1 MSSAQGPYEDVYD
14 ESGDEET
21 VAGPPEILTDP
32 SRPSLTT
39 TEGIGAVHSMVQ
51 CAGVRVRGQ
60 SGPDAG
66 TGRIEESSVPRDTS
80 TSVPR
85 APQDS
90 NPDTFVAFPPGSTDS
105 TEGWLNACRWLQSMA
120 PPEVAASLPGASQQ
134 PSQPWN
140 TGNTGN
146 VPPNGGQVTPSPAR
160 VRMAIPSYQGYTIQS
175 PMTVGLGADPFLT
188 SDATQRST
196 PVTVAPS
203 SWVSGP
209 GAASWDAQA
218 PSRGVGVGFPPVVT
232 QASQVSPGVP
242 AQGAPAVSFATVQP
256 NQSPGP
262 VNTSPTTSGFGPTVQ
277 PSAAGV
283 GPSGGYG
290 TAVPGYSSANLGGAP
305 WSGPNGSYGSNYA
318 SGYSHPAPSTAVV
331 PFGMPTNIR
340 NAIRMIQPF
349 YSDGAS
355 VEKAKT
361 FWDSFERATVGLEE
375 SIRLS
380 AFRECLKGKT
390 GEDWW
395 TYSRINSFDTLRTR
409 FHNQFICQTPLQL
422 IEKLQNT
429 KRPRGMSAEV
439 WGDMISGLC
448 DDAQCYDEQIRYQY
462 FLTGLRNKQW
472 RAALDGSMIDSIRGA
487 VTQLLF
493 KNMHLPSDNDDEFE
507 NTSTIRTEN
516 AALERMMNM
525 MQQTQNLLVQ
535 QQQQQQQLLE
545 RPLAAAYPAPAMN
558 VAAAY
563 SPAAQSVPIPQA
575 QPAATTPTTPFRA
588 FCHGPDLYTQ
598 DGQIVCGR
606 CHVLG
611 CNRLNCRRGRATCTN
626 CKAAGHISVECEHP
640 PTNGYRNNPPRNG
653 RKCFLCDEP
662 GHLLSDCP
670 LKASLNTLG
679 TAAPQV
685 STPVQGQ
692 APRQQ

>member
-21 VAGPPEILTDP
+21 VAGPQEILTDP

-39 TEGIGAVHSMVQ
+39 TEGIGAVHAMVQ
-51 CAGVRVRGQ
+51 RAGARVRGQ

-66 TGRIEESSVPRDTS
+66 TGRTEESSVPRDTS
-80 TSVPR
+80 TSVPA

-120 PPEVAASLPGASQQ
+120 PPEVAANLPGASRQ

-140 TGNTGN
+140 TGNTGS

-175 PMTVGLGADPFLT
+175 PATVGLGTDPFLT
-188 SDATQRST
+188 SAATQRST

-203 SWVSGP
+203 SLVSGP
-209 GAASWDAQA
+209 GAARWNALA
-218 PSRGVGVGFPPVVT
+218 PSSGVGVGFPPVVT

-256 NQSPGP
+256 NQGPRP
-262 VNTSPTTSGFGPTVQ
+262 VNTPPTTSGF
-277 PSAAGV
+277 
-283 GPSGGYG
+283 
-290 TAVPGYSSANLGGAP
+290 
-305 WSGPNGSYGSNYA
+305 
-318 SGYSHPAPSTAVV
+318 VV
-331 PFGMPTNIR
+331 PLGMPTNIR

-409 FHNQFICQTPLQL
+409 FHNHFICQTLLQL

-439 WGDMISGLC
+439 WGDIISGLC

-462 FLTGLRNKQW
+462 FLTGLRNK
-472 RAALDGSMIDSIRGA
+472 R
-487 VTQLLF
+487 
-493 KNMHLPSDNDDEFE
+493 
-507 NTSTIRTEN
+507 
-516 AALERMMNM
+516 
-525 MQQTQNLLVQ
+525 
-535 QQQQQQQLLE
+535 
-545 RPLAAAYPAPAMN
+545 
-558 VAAAY
+558 
-563 SPAAQSVPIPQA
+563 
-575 QPAATTPTTPFRA
+575 
-588 FCHGPDLYTQ
+588 
-598 DGQIVCGR
+598 
-606 CHVLG
+606 
-611 CNRLNCRRGRATCTN
+611 
-626 CKAAGHISVECEHP
+626 
-640 PTNGYRNNPPRNG
+640 
-653 RKCFLCDEP
+653 
-662 GHLLSDCP
+662 
-670 LKASLNTLG
+670 
-679 TAAPQV
+679 
-685 STPVQGQ
+685 
-692 APRQQ
+692 

>member
-14 ESGDEET
+14 ELRDEGT
-21 VAGPPEILTDP
+21 VAGPQEILTDP

-51 CAGVRVRGQ
+51 RAGARVRGQ

-66 TGRIEESSVPRDTS
+66 TGRTEESSVPRAIS
-80 TSVPR
+80 TSVP
-85 APQDS
+85 AASQDS
-90 NPDTFVAFPPGSTDS
+90 NPDTFVAFPPGSTDW
-105 TEGWLNACRWLQSMA
+105 TEVWLNACRWLQSMA
-120 PPEVAASLPGASQQ
+120 PPEVTANLPASGDSGTRNGSLPHVGRDAENDRRPKFVVSDHEAAR
-134 PSQPWN
+134 WN
-140 TGNTGN
+140 T
-146 VPPNGGQVTPSPAR
+146 
-160 VRMAIPSYQGYTIQS
+160 
-175 PMTVGLGADPFLT
+175 L
-188 SDATQRST
+188 
-196 PVTVAPS
+196 APS
-203 SWVSGP
+203 S
-209 GAASWDAQA
+209 
-218 PSRGVGVGFPPVVT
+218 GVGVGFPPVVT
-232 QASQVSPGVP
+232 QASQVSQGVP
-242 AQGAPAVSFATVQP
+242 AQGAPAVTFATVQP
-256 NQSPGP
+256 NQGP
-262 VNTSPTTSGFGPTVQ
+262 RLVNTPPTTSGFGPAVP

-305 WSGPNGSYGSNYA
+305 WGGPNGSYGSNYA

-375 SIRLS
+375 FICLS

-493 KNMHLPSDNDDEFE
+493 KNMHLPSDNDEEFE
-507 NTSTIRTEN
+507 NTSMIRTEN
-516 AALERMMNM
+516 AALKRMMSM
-525 MQQTQNLLVQ
+525 MQQTQNLLV
-535 QQQQQQQLLE
+535 QQQQQQLLE

-563 SPAAQSVPIPQA
+563 SPPAQSAPIPQA
-575 QPAATTPTTPFRA
+575 HPAATTPTTPFRGIRQ
-588 FCHGPDLYTQ
+588 GPDLYTQ
-598 DGQIVCGR
+598 DGQTVCGR
-606 CHVLG
+606 CHVLE

-626 CKAAGHISVECEHP
+626 CKAVGHISVECEHP
-640 PTNGYRNNPPRNG
+640 PTNGYRNNQPRNG
-653 RKCFLCDEP
+653 RKCILCDEP

-670 LKASLNTLG
+670 LKASLKTLG
-679 TAAPQV
+679 TTAPQA
-685 STPVQGQ
+685 STLVQGQ